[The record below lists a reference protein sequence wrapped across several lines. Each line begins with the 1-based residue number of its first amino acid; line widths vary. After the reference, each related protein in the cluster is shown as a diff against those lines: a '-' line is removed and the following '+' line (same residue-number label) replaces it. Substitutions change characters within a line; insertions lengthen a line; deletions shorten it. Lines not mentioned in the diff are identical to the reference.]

1 MSYRL
6 GINLGFAVN
15 KYIEPEVW
23 TRVVRKDLGLKYV
36 QFVAD
41 LLNPFWPEDYAADQV
56 RRIKA
61 AAGEYGI
68 VIESL
73 FTSTFTRVNHF
84 LNPDAEAR
92 KFWLDWFRR
101 FLDMGSELGA
111 KNAGSH
117 FGIMTFDTY
126 NNEDKRKF
134 ILDEGVKCWQEL
146 SFYAKE
152 KGYDCLI
159 FEPMSVPREMAN
171 TVEETLELL
180 DRVNAR
186 CGVPLRVCL
195 DVGHAPHPSQ
205 RDPYPWIERLAALSP
220 VIHLQQTVLNRRQ
233 KRIVVHGKSQGLQN
247 SVGWQGE
254 RGDGEGVSDEEF
266 SFRGVSAR
274 EPNVVEGVEEGRGEE
289 EEGEGVVEG
298 GRGGGRWMKREEFF
312 TDGEE
317 RGEGE
322 FVWEG
327 VFGVKKWILWWWFQP
342 YLKRV
347 EIGKDKE
354 R

>member
-6 GINLGFAVN
+6 GINLGFAIN

-23 TRVVRKDLGLKYV
+23 TRIVRKDLGLRYV

-41 LLNPFWPEDYAADQV
+41 LLNPFWPDEYVADQIK
-56 RRIKA
+56 RIKA
-61 AAGEYGI
+61 AAGEHGI

-73 FTSTFTRVNHF
+73 FTSSFTRVNH
-84 LNPDAEAR
+84 LMNPDAGAR

-101 FLDMGSELGA
+101 FLDIGSELGA

-117 FGIMTFDTY
+117 FGIMSFDTY
-126 NNEDKRKF
+126 DNEDKRKF
-134 ILDEGVKCWQEL
+134 ILDEGVKGWQEL

-171 TVEETLELL
+171 TIEETLELL

-220 VIHLQQTVLNRRQ
+220 VIHLQQTVLN
-233 KRIVVHGKSQGLQN
+233 KSNHAPFTAEQN
-247 SVGWQGE
+247 SSGIIT
-254 RGDGEGVSDEEF
+254 
-266 SFRGVSAR
+266 R
-274 EPNVVEGVEEGRGEE
+274 EKVMEA
-289 EEGEGVVEG
+289 
-298 GRGGGRWMKREEFF
+298 
-312 TDGEE
+312 
-317 RGEGE
+317 
-322 FVWEG
+322 
-327 VFGVKKWILWWWFQP
+327 VKKAGCTDALFAFEISHREHWDTDFRIIRD
-342 YLKRV
+342 LKESADYFRPLIP
-347 EIGKDKE
+347 E
-354 R
+354 